1 VQDQDRVNAVVK
13 SIDNERK
20 KLLQMATARKGIIVF
35 IQNVAKTNAE
45 AR

>member
-1 VQDQDRVNAVVK
+1 MKA
-13 SIDNERK
+13 